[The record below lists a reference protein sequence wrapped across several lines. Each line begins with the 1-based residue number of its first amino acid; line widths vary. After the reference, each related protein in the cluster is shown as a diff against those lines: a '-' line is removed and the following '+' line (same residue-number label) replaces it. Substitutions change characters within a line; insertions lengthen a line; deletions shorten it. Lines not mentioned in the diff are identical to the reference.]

1 MLNSGRKIKS
11 SIVDT
16 VKLEM
21 SELRGRTGD
30 INNPGT
36 HQCVKVWEAAGVAE
50 VTWPSG
56 DRRIPGSGSSL
67 PKKKMPLIGSR
78 SSSLVNN

>member
-1 MLNSGRKIKS
+1 M
-11 SIVDT
+11 DT

-21 SELRGRTGD
+21 SELRGRTGVR
-30 INNPGT
+30 NKPGT

-50 VTWPSG
+50 VTWPSVNG
-56 DRRIPGSGSSL
+56 RIPGSGSSL
-67 PKKKMPLIGSR
+67 PKKKIPLIGSR